1 MTMAQSLGTLAWG
14 MYGSQEMV
22 VICDQIVDVIRR
34 VMQGITVDDDT
45 LAIQEIRQAGHGG
58 NYLSHEHTVEHF
70 RRELFFPKLFARQT
84 IEQWVNSGSKMIH
97 EVAHQRVLEILD
109 KAGPVELPP
118 GADAEL
124 QRALHQAVE
133 GTRRNP

>member
-1 MTMAQSLGTLAWG
+1 

-22 VICDQIVDVIRR
+22 IICDQIVDVIRR

-45 LAIQEIRQAGHGG
+45 LAVEAIRQVGHGG

-97 EVAHQRVLEILD
+97 QVAHQRVLEILD
-109 KAGPVELPP
+109 TAGPVELPP

-124 QRALHQAVE
+124 ERALRGAIEETQRK
-133 GTRRNP
+133 T